1 MTIIKQINIKNHI
14 YYFYNDMINTK
25 NFDSN
30 IPKIIDKKS
39 CKKVIFTTLDISQ
52 KNILIT

>member
-14 YYFYNDMINTK
+14 YYFYNDMINIK

-30 IPKIIDKKS
+30 ILKIIDKKS

-52 KNILIT
+52 NNILIT

>member
-1 MTIIKQINIKNHI
+1 MTIIKRINIKNHI

-30 IPKIIDKKS
+30 ILKIIDKKS

>member
-30 IPKIIDKKS
+30 ILKIIDKKS

>member
-30 IPKIIDKKS
+30 ILKIIDKKS
-39 CKKVIFTTLDISQ
+39 CKIVIFTTLDISQ